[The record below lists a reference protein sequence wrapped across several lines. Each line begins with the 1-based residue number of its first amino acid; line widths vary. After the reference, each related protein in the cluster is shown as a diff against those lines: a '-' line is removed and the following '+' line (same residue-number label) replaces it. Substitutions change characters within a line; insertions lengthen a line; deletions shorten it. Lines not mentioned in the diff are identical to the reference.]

1 MRIIDSILGNTSDS
15 QWQERAKTAKIDY
28 LALNQ
33 WDAQKNRLRRTSED
47 GDDIAVSLPRNTFL
61 KNGDVLH
68 YDEASKQML
77 VAKINLRDV
86 LIIEIQELMKKEKE
100 DLIRLCFELGHAL
113 GNQHWPSVVR
123 DHKIIVP
130 LTVDK
135 KVMMSVMRTHAFAD
149 ITYDFHPAEKAVPYL
164 LPHEARLLF
173 GGADQGSTDT
183 MAAHH
188 AHGGHAIPAGMH
200 SHDGGKTHHKDHA
213 VAEAKHDHDHDHGEG
228 GHSHSHA
235 HGHHAH

>member
-1 MRIIDSILGNTSDS
+1 MRIIDSILGNTSDA
-15 QWQERAKTAKIDY
+15 QWQERAKTAQIDY

-33 WDAQKNRLRRTSED
+33 WDAQKNRLRRTSEN

-61 KNGDVLH
+61 KNGDVLF
-68 YDEASKQML
+68 YDEGSKHML
-77 VAKINLRDV
+77 VAKIKLRDV

-149 ITYDFHPAEKAVPYL
+149 ITYDFHPAETAVPYL

-188 AHGGHAIPAGMH
+188 AHGAHAIPAGMH
-200 SHDGGKTHHKDHA
+200 SHDGGKTHHKDHD
-213 VAEAKHDHDHDHGEG
+213 VAAKHDHAHEHGGCSHAHDHG
-228 GHSHSHA
+228 
-235 HGHHAH
+235 HGEHKH